1 MTTDVAAHSSGRI
14 MSCYR
19 LWSTIKNSAP
29 RTMIA
34 ALQFPHLRT
43 HAEYLSFKPCGKR
56 KHNTCVLQALWML
69 IDFSATWGRG
79 TFRRKKKKIGWIRIK
94 PRHTT
99 HQIKAFSRSK
109 YTWIS
114 FQASVGNVNI
124 HERHRWYLVRNRHS
138 PVINPTVLSEI
149 LRPQFWSLK
158 TIWPI

>member
-1 MTTDVAAHSSGRI
+1 MYAQLRGKHDDRCRRPFEWQDYELLQTIEYHKELGTQNDDRCIAI
-14 MSCYR
+14 
-19 LWSTIKNSAP
+19 STSQGLMPSTWVLNHVEKENTIRVYFRHCECLS
-29 RTMIA
+29 IS
-34 ALQFPHLRT
+34 LQ
-43 HAEYLSFKPCGKR
+43 R
-56 KHNTCVLQALWML
+56 KEGELLGA
-69 IDFSATWGRG
+69 
-79 TFRRKKKKIGWIRIK
+79 KK